1 MRGVKRRIRWG
12 ETNTMFEQMLLQA
25 TVDINELA
33 LLGVGAV
40 VVVMILA
47 IIAQIGLSY
56 LAQRNLNDQLSLGMQ
71 AIVGSNNLRVV
82 DQQQDDAM
90 AGDSNSNN

>member
-1 MRGVKRRIRWG
+1 MNQAI
-12 ETNTMFEQMLLQA
+12 LLQA
-25 TVDINELA
+25 GVDINDLA

-40 VVVMILA
+40 ITVMILA
-47 IIAQIGLSY
+47 ILAQIGLSY

-82 DQQQDDAM
+82 DAQQQDGVDND
-90 AGDSNSNN
+90 DSGSGSN